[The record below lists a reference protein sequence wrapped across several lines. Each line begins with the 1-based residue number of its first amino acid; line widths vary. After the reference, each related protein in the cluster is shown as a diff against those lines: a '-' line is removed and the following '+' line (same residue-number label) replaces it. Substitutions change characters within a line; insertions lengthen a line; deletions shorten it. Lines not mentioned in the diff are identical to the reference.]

1 MWFQLKFIHSILNL
15 KNSYF
20 SIVSLPLG
28 EELHIELD
36 NITTKDVEI
45 ALRHTKP
52 SALGM
57 KEKYAAWQKD
67 YESVWQQ
74 CVIDHRYSASCLL
87 MTTYQKLLADRVD
100 WW

>member
-1 MWFQLKFIHSILNL
+1 MALTKIHLFQSEVTRHKSL
-15 KNSYF
+15 YF
-20 SIVSLPLG
+20 SIVSLSLG

-45 ALRHTKP
+45 ALKHTKP

-67 YESVWQQ
+67 YESV
-74 CVIDHRYSASCLL
+74 
-87 MTTYQKLLADRVD
+87 
-100 WW
+100 